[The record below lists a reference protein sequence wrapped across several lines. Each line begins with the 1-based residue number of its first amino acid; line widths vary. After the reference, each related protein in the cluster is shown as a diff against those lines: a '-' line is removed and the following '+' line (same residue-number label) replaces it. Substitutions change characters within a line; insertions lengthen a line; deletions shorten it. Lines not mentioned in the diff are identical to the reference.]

1 MESNLFP
8 EKAILQNGTRQY
20 KFSPP
25 EYKMGIQSDYNIS
38 CEENKFVS
46 QNSVFNHFTS
56 YNFLEGQT
64 HLNKEEIISRY

>member
-1 MESNLFP
+1 MESDLFP

-20 KFSPP
+20 TFSPP
-25 EYKMGIQSDYNIS
+25 EYKMGIQSDYNLS
-38 CEENKFVS
+38 CEENMFVS